1 MRFKDFYSNYENAAK
16 RESRKTPEQMFN
28 EAVGVEVPSLESF
41 VAWLSLNK
49 HIKPYVRSQ
58 GKPVPLKSLSE
69 NKQILYIVRK
79 LPTIRELATEFA
91 SKFGNSDYLR
101 E

>member
-1 MRFKDFYSNYENAAK
+1 MRFRDFYTNYESSSK
-16 RESRKTPEQMFN
+16 KESKKTSEDLFK
-28 EAVGVEVPSLESF
+28 EAVGVDVPSLESF

-58 GKPVPLKSLSE
+58 GKPVPLNSLSE
-69 NKQILYIVRK
+69 NKKILYLVRK
-79 LPTIRELATEFA
+79 LPKIRELATEFA
-91 SKFGNSDYLR
+91 NKFGNSEYLR

>member
-1 MRFKDFYSNYENAAK
+1 MRFKDFYSNYDNTSK

-28 EAVGVEVPSLESF
+28 ETVGVDVPSLESF

-58 GKPVPLKSLSE
+58 GKPVPLNSLSE
-69 NKQILYIVRK
+69 NKKILYLVRK
-79 LPTIRELATEFA
+79 LPKIRELATEFA
-91 SKFGNSDYLR
+91 SKFGNSEYLR
-101 E
+101 D